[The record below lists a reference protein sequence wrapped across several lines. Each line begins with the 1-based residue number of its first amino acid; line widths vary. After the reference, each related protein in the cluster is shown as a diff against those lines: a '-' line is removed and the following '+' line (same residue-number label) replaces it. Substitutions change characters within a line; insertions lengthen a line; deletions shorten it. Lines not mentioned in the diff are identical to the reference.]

1 MAAWYGAAVELT
13 PDQILAELRTLNDQ
27 LESLQPDSR
36 ERTALEERRAALRHQ
51 ARMTSDAGR
60 NPGNLRT
67 ELDHL
72 RGRLTE
78 LDDERVEVPNWQ
90 KTLTANGRFSI
101 TNPIADAARINAEL
115 DKATEPDRAAIVA
128 RIAQIEEVLD
138 D

>member
-1 MAAWYGAAVELT
+1 VELT
-13 PDQILAELRTLNDQ
+13 PDQIFDELRTLRDQ
-27 LESLQPDSR
+27 LESLQPDAA
-36 ERTALEERRAALRHQ
+36 ERARLEERRAALRDQ
-51 ARMTSDAGR
+51 ARMTSDAAR

-67 ELDHL
+67 ELEHL
-72 RGRLTE
+72 LGRLAE

-101 TNPIADAARINAEL
+101 TNPIADAERINAKL